1 MKKCL
6 LFFVFLSAALSFQQ
20 QVCAQTLS
28 VSVNIK
34 PPYSLRPADYIQ
46 QGNNVMITITNL
58 GAVPVS
64 AQVFMSLEGI
74 NNAVQVKI
82 KPTYMAPVP
91 LQFGPSETK
100 TLTLNQLKVYNGNPG
115 FNDIIFQGYD
125 SKLYFGN
132 GTLSEGMYKVC
143 ATVVTAMGPA
153 GGGGG
158 TFSGCGIFMLHAY
171 DAPIILNPSRGLTIK
186 PLQPQN
192 VLFNWTPVG
201 IAGKTNYT
209 FKLVD
214 LTETPVNN
222 PNDAF
227 QNYVQPFFQQN
238 NIIINSLV
246 YDNSKLRL
254 KEGHKYALQV
264 MAYDPLKN
272 LLYKNNGKSP
282 VTTFMYKKESV
293 LTDNPAKQNLDD
305 APKGPCTGTTKW
317 SGNLTKANRDGLPNG
332 TALAIGHFIIRNTV
346 FTKTI
351 NGYDGSGEV
360 LVNFLN
366 TKLKV
371 EFKNI
376 KVNSDNRVYDGVV
389 TGKVASKAVINDEMS
404 KQKTGITESVPDIDS
419 LMTYVENDSRAVNK
433 LNPNN
438 AATDL
443 PLHVDKNNSKIALV
457 GVMFEPAEAYINTI
471 LNTQL
476 PQGTG
481 NSPLLLAAKGLPV
494 HPNGY
499 GETSVKLL
507 LAKDISIIFKD
518 HGSADFTSDVTK
530 TFASFDCN
538 GLKTLTLN
546 GEEILNRK
554 VVPAEIKN

>member
-1 MKKCL
+1 MKKGL
-6 LFFVFLSAALSFQQ
+6 LFFVFVSVALSFQQ
-20 QVCAQTLS
+20 QLYAQTIS
-28 VSVNIK
+28 VSVNVK
-34 PPYSLRPADYIQ
+34 PPYSLRPGDYIQ
-46 QGNNVMITITNL
+46 QGNNVMISMTNL
-58 GAVPVS
+58 SAVPVS
-64 AQVFMSLEGI
+64 AQVFMSLEGV
-74 NNAVQVKI
+74 NNSVQIKI

-100 TLTLNQLKVYNGNPG
+100 VLTLNQLKAYNGNPG

-132 GTLSEGMYKVC
+132 GTLPEGMYKVC
-143 ATVVTAMGPA
+143 ATVVTMSAA
-153 GGGGG
+153 GGGG
-158 TFSGCGIFMLHAY
+158 TFSGCGIFLLSAY
-171 DAPIILNPSRGLTIK
+171 DAPIILNPFRGSTIK

-192 VLFNWTPVG
+192 VFFNWTPAG
-201 IAGKTNYT
+201 IAGKTNYI

-227 QNYVQPFFQQN
+227 QNNVQPFFQQN
-238 NIIINSLV
+238 GIISNSLV
-246 YDNSKLRL
+246 YDNSKLKL

-264 MAYDPLKN
+264 SAYDPLKN
-272 LLYKNNGKSP
+272 LLYKNSGRSP
-282 VTTFMYKKESV
+282 VSIFLYKAALV
-293 LTDNPAKQNLDD
+293 LAANPVNKRNQGD
-305 APKGPCTGTTKW
+305 APRGACNGTTKW
-317 SGNLTKANRDGLPNG
+317 NGDLTRANKDGLPDG
-332 TALAIGHFIIRNTV
+332 TALAVGHFIIRNTV

-351 NGYDGSGEV
+351 GGYDGSGEV

-389 TGKVASKAVINDEMS
+389 TGKVISTAVINDEMS
-404 KQKTGITESVPDIDS
+404 KQKTGMIESVPDIDS
-419 LMTYVENDSRAVNK
+419 LMTYVENDTRAVNK

-443 PLHVDKNNSKIALV
+443 PVYFDKNDSKIAVV
-457 GVMFEPAEAYINTI
+457 GVIFESTEAYINSI

-481 NSPLLLAAKGLPV
+481 NSPLLLAAKGIPI

-499 GETSVKLL
+499 GETGVKLL
-507 LAKDISIIFKD
+507 LAKDIRIIFNDK
-518 HGSADFTSDVTK
+518 GSVDFTSDVNK
-530 TFASFDCN
+530 TFATFDCS
-538 GLKTLTLN
+538 GLKNLTLN
-546 GEEILNRK
+546 GETILNTNI
-554 VVPAEIKN
+554 VPAEIKN